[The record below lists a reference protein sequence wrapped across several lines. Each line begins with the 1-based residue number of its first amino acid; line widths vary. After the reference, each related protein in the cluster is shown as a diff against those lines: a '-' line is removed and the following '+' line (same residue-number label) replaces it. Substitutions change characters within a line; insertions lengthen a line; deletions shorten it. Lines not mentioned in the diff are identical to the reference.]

1 MELGIC
7 YWLLAI
13 WYDNCSINCMP
24 KKLKELEIYI
34 LAEHLSN
41 QIWDI
46 VKKWNYFERDTIGK
60 QLVRAVDSIGA
71 NIAECH
77 GRYHYKD
84 KQKFGY
90 YARGSFEET
99 RSWLRKSHH
108 RNLLNENEE
117 EKINTYL
124 ESLGPKLNSFITA
137 LGNH

>member
-1 MELGIC
+1 
-7 YWLLAI
+7 
-13 WYDNCSINCMP
+13 MP
-24 KKLKELEIYI
+24 KTLNELEVYI

>member
-1 MELGIC
+1 
-7 YWLLAI
+7 
-13 WYDNCSINCMP
+13 MP
-24 KKLKELEIYI
+24 KTLNELEVYI

-41 QIWDI
+41 KVWEI

-77 GRYHYKD
+77 GRYHYRD

-90 YARGSFEET
+90 YARGSLEET
-99 RSWLRKSHH
+99 KSWLRKSHH

-117 EKINTYL
+117 NIINTHL
-124 ESLGPKLNSFITA
+124 KKLGPKLNSFINA